1 MVLDLLSGER
11 REPAECLVTVDGEEI
26 VDLYPFLVELT
37 VDAARDRAA
46 AATLRFESRRDEN
59 GVWTV
64 QDAGIL
70 APWKTIVIEAAFGSD
85 TEEVMRGYIREVSA
99 DYPQEP
105 GNTTVTVECQDE
117 SLLLDRGHV
126 RKAWGADTPTDDATI
141 ARTIVSD
148 HGLSLD
154 SESGPGL
161 SGLVLNQNGTDI
173 AFLRER
179 ARANGYE
186 LIFREGEVYF
196 GPLRL
201 GSEPQATILVYA
213 GRDTHC
219 FSFSTRSDGHQPDQ
233 VAFDVAAEEGA
244 ESVERVVSPDLELLG
259 NEAADSTSAGL
270 GDFIWRLDR
279 QGIAN
284 EEQLAALAQARANE
298 LSLRVKAEGELD
310 GSRYGHVLRVGEP
323 VGVDGVG
330 DWLGGRYYVDTVSH
344 RFSMDG
350 YRQSFQLLR
359 NAYGDDLAAG
369 GGLLDAVL

>member
-11 REPAECLVTVDGEEI
+11 KEPAECLVTVDGEEATE
-26 VDLYPFLVELT
+26 LYPFLVELT
-37 VDAARDRAA
+37 VDTARDRAA
-46 AATLRFESRRDEN
+46 AATLKFESRRDEH

-70 APWKTIVIEAAFGSD
+70 APWKTLVIEAAFGSD

-99 DYPQEP
+99 DYPREP
-105 GNTTVTVECQDE
+105 GNTTVTVEGQDE
-117 SLLLDRGHV
+117 SLLLDRSHV
-126 RKAWGADTPTDDATI
+126 RKAWGGDAPTDDATI

-148 HGLSLD
+148 HGLTLD

-173 AFLRER
+173 SFLRER

-186 LIFREGEVYF
+186 LIFREGKVYF
-196 GPLRL
+196 GPMRL

-244 ESVERVVSPDLELLG
+244 ESVERVISPELELLG

-270 GDFIWRLDR
+270 GDFIWRMDR
-279 QGIAN
+279 QGVAN
-284 EEQLAALAQARANE
+284 QEQLTALAQARANE

-330 DWLGGRYYVDTVSH
+330 DWLGGRYYVDTVTH
-344 RFSMDG
+344 RFSMEG
-350 YRQSFQLLR
+350 YRQSFKLLR
-359 NAYGDDLAAG
+359 NAYGDDLAGG

>member
-11 REPAECLVTVDGEEI
+11 REPAECLITVDGEEA
-26 VDLYPFLVELT
+26 VDLYPFIVELT
-37 VDAARDRAA
+37 VETSRDCAAT
-46 AATLRFESRRDEN
+46 ATLRFESRRDEH

-85 TEEVMRGYIREVSA
+85 TEEVMRGYIRDVSA
-99 DYPQEP
+99 DYPREP

-117 SLLLDRGHV
+117 SLLLDREQV
-126 RKAWGADTPTDDATI
+126 RTVWGGDAPTDDATI
-141 ARTIVSD
+141 VRTIVSS
-148 HGLSLD
+148 HGLTLD
-154 SESGPGL
+154 PESGPGL
-161 SGLVLNQNGTDI
+161 SGLVLNQNNTDVC
-173 AFLRER
+173 FLQER

-186 LIFREGEVYF
+186 LIFREGQVYF
-196 GPLRL
+196 GPMRL
-201 GSEPQATILVYA
+201 GAEPQATILVYA

-219 FSFSTRSDGHQPDQ
+219 FSFSVRTDGHQPDQ

-244 ESVERVVSPDLELLG
+244 ERVEQVITPDLELLG
-259 NEAADSTSAGL
+259 TEAADSTSAGL
-270 GDFIWRLDR
+270 GDFTWRMNR
-279 QGIAN
+279 QGISDEA
-284 EEQLAALAQARANE
+284 QLTALAQAKANE
-298 LSLRVKAEGELD
+298 LAMRVKAEGELD

-330 DWLGGRYYVDTVSH
+330 DWFGGRYYVDTVNH
-344 RFSMDG
+344 RFSLEG
-350 YRQSFQLLR
+350 YRQSFKLMR